1 MKNFEI
7 IAALNDV
14 LVAIFFI
21 SYWQIMRSANSVA
34 WRPTF
39 TAAILG
45 CGLLWGAAWSFVPQ
59 LSVLRLLPPPAGQ
72 APIILVSILSFT
84 NLLMISKVWVFFSGA
99 DVFKLMWLGP
109 WRLVFGALL
118 LVSGL
123 IGGLPAGFFWP
134 AALGDMAAG
143 MWSIYILARAPEVR
157 RWELIAWNIFGLADL
172 IDALVQGAIY
182 LRPFF
187 LAHPEL
193 PTLNLLPLI
202 GVPLFVASHFAIL
215 WNLYSTKREVHLR

>member
-1 MKNFEI
+1 M
-7 IAALNDV
+7 NDI
-14 LVAIFFI
+14 LVVVFFI
-21 SYWQIMRSANSVA
+21 SYWQILRTANSA
-34 WRPTF
+34 ASRP
-39 TAAILG
+39 ALAGIILG

-59 LSVLRLLPPPAGQ
+59 LSALRLLPPPAGQ
-72 APIILVSILSFT
+72 APIILISILSFT
-84 NLLMISKVWVFFSGA
+84 SLFMFSKVRAFFSGV

-123 IGGLPAGFFWP
+123 FGALPAGFFWP

-143 MWSIYILARAPEVR
+143 LWSIYILARAPEVR
-157 RWELIAWNIFGLADL
+157 RWELLAWNIFGLADL
-172 IDALVQGAIY
+172 VDALLQGAIY

-193 PTLNLLPLI
+193 PALNLLPLI
-202 GVPLFVASHFAIL
+202 GVPLFIASHFVIL